1 MEHNGFG
8 HLKTGL
14 FTIKALWT
22 CRFWGAMVCIYM
34 YIWMCQRG
42 LEPLND
48 MSPRKS
54 IVLGCEQKSGPGP
67 GDMPK
72 DVSCAAG
79 RWKEKWQCMDIRSNH
94 EVSSLFFLL
103 LLEECLEY
111 FYVLLLLLYDN
122 YEIKLKRFGS
132 KIIVKLCPGSAKLKR
147 PYLGSMPAFGIFWAT
162 PCHPHWVGLRLYQL
176 LWVVALVHPI
186 RIPCNIL
193 CDMIWCLI
201 LFLSSSRSLVKKKK
215 AEEMYLGFYAIVH
228 HWLDVSMKN
237 T

>member
-1 MEHNGFG
+1 MTWAHGNQSC
-8 HLKTGL
+8 
-14 FTIKALWT
+14 W
-22 CRFWGAMVCIYM
+22 
-34 YIWMCQRG
+34 
-42 LEPLND
+42 
-48 MSPRKS
+48 
-54 IVLGCEQKSGPGP
+54 
-67 GDMPK
+67 
-72 DVSCAAG
+72 DVSKNPDQDQETCP
-79 RWKEKWQCMDIRSNH
+79 KMFHVLLDVEKKNDSNH

-111 FYVLLLLLYDN
+111 FYVLLLLLHDN

-162 PCHPHWVGLRLYQL
+162 PCHLHWVGLRLYQL